1 MKSPLKMLT
10 RGAAAGLALL
20 VVMVAYAPPSLAAPS
35 VTVSKTSG
43 LSDGETITVTGSGF
57 APNMASIAVGQCKKG
72 YTGPTDCN
80 LQGGATFRTAD
91 ASGKIATVTLKVA
104 TTFGGTDCTKV
115 ACVIGVAPL
124 PTNATPA
131 EVTANTADIAIT
143 FGAADTGT
151 EASSDTSTA
160 TDTSDTATDTST
172 DASADLP
179 KTGPTDSLPVI
190 LIGGSALILTGAGL
204 LVIMPRRRRLE
215 AR

>member
-43 LSDGETITVTGSGF
+43 LSDGESITVTGSGF

-115 ACVIGVAPL
+115 ECVIGVAPL

-131 EVTANTADIAIT
+131 EVTANSADIPIT
-143 FGAADTGT
+143 FGAAG
-151 EASSDTSTA
+151 AVA
-160 TDTSDTATDTST
+160 GTDTETDTTDTATETDTA
-172 DASADLP
+172 DAAADLP

-204 LVIMPRRRRLE
+204 LVLMPRRRRLE
-215 AR
+215 LR